1 MKYCTAIV
9 LIGRLNN
16 FKADLKEID
25 IEKAINHPDN
35 ILRNIM
41 LLAHLDKIDASTK
54 K

>member
-25 IEKAINHPDN
+25 IEKAKKYNVVGP
-35 ILRNIM
+35 LR
-41 LLAHLDKIDASTK
+41 
-54 K
+54 